1 MRSLACPSQSP
12 PGNPLD
18 LLEELVT
25 ANDWACERAS
35 DVELA
40 IQLHGYWIDYHVWS
54 VWNEQLQAIY
64 FACHFECR
72 IPAWKRPQVQELIA
86 LFNETLWLGH
96 FDYSKDEATVFFRH
110 TVPLRGT
117 NGASVEQLED
127 LVDTAV
133 TECERFYPALQLLV
147 WGGQPSA
154 KALAVALMDTMGE
167 A

>member
-1 MRSLACPSQSP
+1 MTSLAGPNADF

-18 LLEELVT
+18 LLEELVS
-25 ANDWACERAS
+25 ANDWACDRTS

-40 IQLHGYWIDYHVWS
+40 IQLHGYWVDYHVWS
-54 VWNEQLQAIY
+54 VWNETLQAIY

-72 IPAWKRPQVQELIA
+72 IPASKRTQVQELVT
-86 LFNETLWLGH
+86 LFNEKLWLGH
-96 FDYSKDEATVFFRH
+96 FDFSQDEATVFFRH

-117 NGASVEQLED
+117 RGASVEQLED

-147 WGGQPSA
+147 WGGQSSA
-154 KALAVALMDTMGE
+154 QALAVAMMDTVGE